1 MSTQPLDHAFEA
13 SILSNSQY
21 RRFCEL
27 PACRQLSDEEMMQLF
42 SSLESR
48 CISAGSV
55 VYEAESLSDQ
65 TIYLITDGCASVS
78 RPGHNIYA
86 QLHAGDHFGL
96 YSFLDDERQHAATIK
111 AVTDLEL
118 LTMNRA
124 YFDLITLEEP
134 QLGNQI
140 LRFMFHLL
148 SGKTLEVRCEYA
160 SMHEFETAGD
170 D

>member
-13 SILSNSQY
+13 SIKSNSQY
-21 RRFCEL
+21 RRFSAL
-27 PACRQLSDEEMMQLF
+27 PLCADLSDEESMQLF

-48 CISAGSV
+48 CISAGGVIYQANSV
-55 VYEAESLSDQ
+55 SER
-65 TIYLITDGCASVS
+65 TIYLITDGNASVS
-78 RPGHNIYA
+78 RPGHNIYG
-86 QLHAGDHFGL
+86 QLHAGDYFGL
-96 YSFLDDERQHAATIK
+96 YSFLDEERQHAATIK

-118 LTMNRA
+118 LTINRV

-148 SGKTLEVRCEYA
+148 SSKTLEVGHEYA

>member
-1 MSTQPLDHAFEA
+1 MSTQSLSHAFEA
-13 SILSNSQY
+13 SILSNAQY

-27 PACRQLSDEEMMQLF
+27 PACKELTEDESIQLF
-42 SSLESR
+42 ASLEPR
-48 CISAGSV
+48 CVNAGGVIYRANSKS
-55 VYEAESLSDQ
+55 EQ
-65 TIYLITDGCASVS
+65 TIYLITSGCASVS

-86 QLHAGDHFGL
+86 QLGQGEHFGL
-96 YSFLDDERQHAATIK
+96 FSFLDKERQHAATVK

-148 SGKTLEVRCEYA
+148 SGRALEVKHEYA
-160 SMHEFETAGD
+160 SMHEFVTAGD
-170 D
+170 Y